1 MTNASMY
8 VYDKLEDYMKLYP
21 GTQDLIAENH
31 LASIMINEKTVALIS
46 DTNKGTAGYRPDLSK
61 SLIYFDQGEDDF
73 EKINK
78 KLKGNFE
85 HVTEVQYDPKKG
97 EIIFSGQETG
107 KHFAVAR
114 KYGEDEYKGL
124 NHVRGYILYDSTR
137 LRVNLIMTPV
147 KH

>member
-8 VYDKLEDYMKLYP
+8 VYDDLSHYMKLYP
-21 GTQDLIAENH
+21 GSQDIIAENH
-31 LASIMINEKTVALIS
+31 LSGIMINDKTVALIS
-46 DTNKGTAGYRPDLSK
+46 DNHKGNAGYTPDFSK
-61 SLIYFDQGEDDF
+61 SLVYYEHGEEEF
-73 EKINK
+73 ERMNDKHK
-78 KLKGNFE
+78 ANFE

-114 KYGEDEYKGL
+114 KYGEKVFKKL
-124 NHVRGYILYDSTR
+124 SHVRGYILYDSVKQ
-137 LRVNLIMTPV
+137 RVNLIMTPV